1 MKAFFVYYNTAHYLP
16 LIIKTV
22 LKYNYFRTFVPII
35 FHIGGA
41 GMKDQYIK
49 LIIEYLEKCNDE
61 DLLDFVLKLL
71 ISEG

>member
-1 MKAFFVYYNTAHYLP
+1 
-16 LIIKTV
+16 
-22 LKYNYFRTFVPII
+22 
-35 FHIGGA
+35 
-41 GMKDQYIK
+41 MKDQYIK